1 MRTGSSHEIRL
12 LDCTGGGGGESE
24 RERERERERGREIPD
39 SYNSRAKSDKYT
51 LRWAGL

>member
-12 LDCTGGGGGESE
+12 LDCTGGGGGEG
-24 RERERERERGREIPD
+24 ERERERGRKISD